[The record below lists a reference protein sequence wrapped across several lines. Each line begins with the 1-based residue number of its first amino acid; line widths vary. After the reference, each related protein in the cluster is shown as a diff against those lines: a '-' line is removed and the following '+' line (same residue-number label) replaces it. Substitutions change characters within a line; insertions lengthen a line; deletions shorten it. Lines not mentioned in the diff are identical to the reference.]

1 MMLDVE
7 PEKLNRATPV
17 QPSCHAISAAFS
29 QVQHRILQQHV
40 TTCSPRRRQHV
51 PITHQMFDINST
63 QTYQVHE
70 RTVESV
76 ERPRWPLPTKMAPAT
91 SAASIHHTKA
101 IQEDQRI
108 AGSFAV
114 SFLLWG
120 FIFHAIL
127 DAKRPKSL
135 KGKTAKQC
143 PWSCCAY
150 HHHIYENMKIL
161 KILISSRLNHCEPQ
175 PLENE
180 HRRLR
185 GRGSK
190 TFSRK
195 GFSSKAAMALPGS
208 RKTTCNSQG
217 RGHSSTLCNIRTQV
231 DSVFILLISE
241 IFWIESTHHKIT
253 TSWKVSAFR
262 FHQPAIPRTAPVRSS
277 KGLSTKGF
285 SSSSRAASAPSRVRD
300 SWSTRSTSGAPGG
313 VLEAT

>member
-40 TTCSPRRRQHV
+40 TTCSPRREAACPHHSSNVWCKLHPDLSGTWKNCR
-51 PITHQMFDINST
+51 
-63 QTYQVHE
+63 E
-70 RTVESV
+70 
-76 ERPRWPLPTKMAPAT
+76 TKMAPAT
-91 SAASIHHTKA
+91 AASIHHTKA

-231 DSVFILLISE
+231 DYVFILLISE

-262 FHQPAIPRTAPVRSS
+262 FHQPAIPKTAPVRSS

-300 SWSTRSTSGAPGG
+300 SWSTRRTSGAGG